1 MGYFTFWSDYSTFY
15 IFNYKVNMID
25 QITKAR
31 ILTLLDMQTDQIEN
45 MELILNDIKATF
57 AVIERNLKLLSGE
70 SNDTE

>member
-1 MGYFTFWSDYSTFY
+1 
-15 IFNYKVNMID
+15 MID